1 LALGVVYLDR
11 YTVKLLPAGGVIWTP
26 TPDWRAEVIF
36 PRPKVS
42 RRLTTWGQFNTDIW
56 LYVVGE
62 FGGGSWTV
70 TRHPPGMPTDFRD
83 RVNYDDLRVNLGLD
97 LRGPRGMKGWFE
109 VGYVF
114 DREIQYI
121 DSGTPSFNPGS
132 TVLVRGGVAF

>member
-1 LALGVVYLDR
+1 
-11 YTVKLLPAGGVIWTP
+11 
-26 TPDWRAEVIF
+26 
-36 PRPKVS
+36 
-42 RRLTTWGQFNTDIW
+42 
-56 LYVVGE
+56 
-62 FGGGSWTV
+62 
-70 TRHPPGMPTDFRD
+70 MPTDFRD